1 MTTRPARPAS
11 RPTRIFHV
19 ITGINT
25 GGAEMALCR
34 LLESTRGEDAESSV
48 VVLGGEG
55 SLSARVSASGAK
67 ISHLGMTSYRGA
79 PRVVPVLR
87 RLILHAAP
95 DVVHGWMYHANLA
108 VTASTT
114 LSGIPTVWGIRH
126 SLHDLSKDKR
136 ATRLVI
142 RLGAQLSRFP
152 KAILYNSRV
161 SASQHEEMGYCRPK
175 TLVIP
180 NGFDT
185 KEFRPDEGR
194 RESIRRELGIGER
207 DLTVGMI
214 ARTHPVK
221 DHATFLRAA
230 ATLAQS
236 VPDVVFVLVGDGACR
251 ENQDLAELIEHLGLQ
266 RTVRLCG
273 RRDDIP
279 AVNAA
284 LDIACSSSAGEAFP
298 NAIAEAMACGVPC
311 VSTNVG
317 EAAAIIGDFGR
328 LVPPKD
334 PEAFGAA
341 LASLAQIGASG
352 LKVMGRSARLRIVDN
367 YSMARMAD
375 RHVELYRSLGK
386 R

>member
-1 MTTRPARPAS
+1 
-11 RPTRIFHV
+11 V

-25 GGAEMALCR
+25 GGAETALCR
-34 LLESTRGEDAESSV
+34 LLESTGGQDAENSV

-55 SLSARVSASGAK
+55 TLSARVRASGAK
-67 ISHLGMTSYRGA
+67 ISHLGMTSYRAAPGA
-79 PRVVPVLR
+79 VPVLR
-87 RLILHAAP
+87 RMIRHAAP

-108 VTASTT
+108 VTAATA

-126 SLHDLSKDKR
+126 SLHDLSRDKR

-142 RLGAQLSRFP
+142 RLGARLSRFP
-152 KAILYNSRV
+152 RAILYNSRV
-161 SASQHEEMGYCRPK
+161 SASQHEEIGYCRRN

-185 KEFRPDEGR
+185 EEFRPDEGR
-194 RESIRRELGIGER
+194 RESIRRELEIGER
-207 DLTVGMI
+207 DLAIGMI

-230 ATLAQS
+230 AILAQS
-236 VPDVVFVLVGDGACR
+236 VPEVVFVLVGDGACR
-251 ENQDLAELIEHLGLQ
+251 ENKDLAELIERLGLQ

-334 PEAFGAA
+334 PEAFAAA
-341 LASLAQIGASG
+341 LASLAQMDASG
-352 LKVMGRSARLRIVDN
+352 LKAMGRNARLRIVDN